1 MKHYYTKSFD
11 EWIKKASRGWPD
23 GTPTLNTSNYF
34 LCENESNFSIEKYIN
49 AFFINS
55 QDMHKIGEKWKD
67 ILNSYNVIQFNNST
81 KQVYALMTQVISV
94 MNCVKGHTFV
104 FTEEHIDDTMF
115 AIFLEYAIQTGN
127 HVVYARNQDEVWR
140 AYLKYN
146 NGVGETYFIMD
157 LR

>member
-1 MKHYYTKSFD
+1 MS
-11 EWIKKASRGWPD
+11 S
-23 GTPTLNTSNYF
+23 
-34 LCENESNFSIEKYIN
+34 
-49 AFFINS
+49 
-55 QDMHKIGEKWKD
+55 
-67 ILNSYNVIQFNNST
+67 
-81 KQVYALMTQVISV
+81 
-94 MNCVKGHTFV
+94 
-104 FTEEHIDDTMF
+104 EHIDDTMF